1 MNSYRE
7 NGTIKK
13 ETTYGLADIEA
24 KCSFVDILVSKFGGN
39 VLKETRKVKY

>member
-1 MNSYRE
+1 MNSNGA

-24 KCSFVDILVSKFGGN
+24 KCSFIAIVVSKFGGN
-39 VLKETRKVKY
+39 ALKETRKVKY